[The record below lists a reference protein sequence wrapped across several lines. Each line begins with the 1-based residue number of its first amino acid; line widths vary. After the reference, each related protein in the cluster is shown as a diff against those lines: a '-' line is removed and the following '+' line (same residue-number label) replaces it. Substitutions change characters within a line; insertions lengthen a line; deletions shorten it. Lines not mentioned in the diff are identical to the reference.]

1 MNSIEYINLE
11 YLRSKVGIAD
21 SITIHNVDALRNELN
36 VEIDKLIRSSSK
48 IDLLVIDLYNSP
60 AGYSEEEV
68 QKESNLFNLFKDVEG
83 NVSISAILFVT
94 YFNDPISGNFL
105 IEKDFPNSEKVL
117 VASFARK
124 TGKSHKGGKNE
135 DYYDFVVQR
144 SKNVEDA
151 VFEEISS
158 IVFGADSTIGKKEEY
173 LQFISRLIS
182 NRIKTLLLDNNCIED
197 IKEGDHI
204 LSSTPVHVNKYVNL
218 KPVLEKHDCFNEMCC
233 LLYHQIVRIC
243 GGVPDFIVASS
254 RNSIYIASGLL
265 KYFKTIKTNTVTNMI
280 IIDQISPV
288 TRLTNFSNLDDIKP
302 NRKYAIIEDFCCMGT
317 EIKIAKS
324 ILWSRG
330 VDVESEQYPIDVFPI
345 VSSNLY
351 GNNTVEEFRKRKIY
365 PLHILDNS
373 NESEKYLMFTSSC
386 CPICNKIKCEHSKE
400 FNFKK

>member
-11 YLRSKVGIAD
+11 YLRSKVGIVD
-21 SITIHNVDALRNELN
+21 SITVHNVDVLRNELN
-36 VEIDKLIRSSSK
+36 VEIDKLIKSSSK
-48 IDLLVIDLYNSP
+48 IDLLVIDMYNSP
-60 AGYSEEEV
+60 AGYSFKIPE
-68 QKESNLFNLFKDVEG
+68 KGSNLYHLFKGVEE
-83 NVSISAILFVT
+83 NDSIVSILFVT
-94 YFNDPISGNFL
+94 HFDDPFSGNIL
-105 IEKDFPNSEKVL
+105 IDEDFPNSEKVL
-117 VASFARK
+117 VASFSCK
-124 TGKSHKGGKNE
+124 TEDNHKDERNDIVQRGKNVK
-135 DYYDFVVQR
+135 DT
-144 SKNVEDA
+144 
-151 VFEEISS
+151 VFEEIKS
-158 IVFGADSTIGKKEEY
+158 IVVGKDSTIDQKEQY

-197 IKEGDHI
+197 IKEKDHT

-218 KPVLEKHDCFNEMCC
+218 KPILEKRDCFNEMCC

-265 KYFKTIKTNTVTNMI
+265 KYFKTIKTNTETNMI

-317 EIKIAKS
+317 EIKIVKS

-330 VDVESEQYPIDVFPI
+330 VDVESEKYPIHVFPI

-351 GNNTVEEFRKRKIY
+351 GNKTDEEFRKRKIH
-365 PLHILDNS
+365 PLHVLDNS